1 MLEQILKDYGAEE
14 VDALT
19 AYSDIFR
26 LGEHLIQSENGGK
39 RDMIANPLGY
49 YRMKDKKKGKYRV
62 LFEDSFADVLKE
74 LQAADDFAIV
84 NGITYFGRR
93 NLQAHASKMFAMI
106 FDLDGV
112 TDTTLNNFLYAA
124 FSESRI
130 YPIPNYIAL
139 SGHGVHLYYL
149 FEQPVSLYPYTKIQL
164 KSLKYALTEKLW
176 NPYTSTNKNR
186 QYQGINQGFRV
197 IGGATKIPGVK
208 VRAFKLNTHYFTLSE
223 LSEYVPEE
231 ARVDEAKLFKESK
244 ITLEQAKELYP
255 EWYQKRVVEGNRQKG
270 HWICK
275 RDLYEWWKRQIK
287 EGAAYGH
294 RYFCLMCLAIYG
306 VKSGVPFSEV
316 KKDALSL
323 VPFMNDLSPENEF
336 TKADCK
342 AALEAF
348 DERYVTFP
356 VDDISKLTDITIQK
370 NRRNGRKQRVHLRLA
385 RSALDIL
392 SEEAGHPLQGRP
404 DKQKV
409 VKEWQRKNEGR
420 RKADCIRETGL
431 SKATVYKYWE

>member
-19 AYSDIFR
+19 VYSDIFR

-112 TDTTLNNFLYAA
+112 TDKTLNNFLYAA

-149 FEQPVSLYPYTKIQL
+149 FEQPVSLYPYTKTQL
-164 KSLKYALTEKLW
+164 KALKYALTEKLW

-197 IGGATKIPGVK
+197 IGGATKIPGVM
-208 VRAFKLNTHYFTLSE
+208 VRAFKLNTHYFTLRE

-231 ARVDEAKLFKESK
+231 ARVDETKLFKESK
-244 ITLEQAKELYP
+244 ITLEQAKKLYP

-287 EGAAYGH
+287 EGATYGH

-323 VPFMNDLSPENEF
+323 VPFLNDLSPENEF
-336 TKADCK
+336 TKTDCK
-342 AALEAF
+342 SALEAF

-356 VDDISKLTDITIQK
+356 LDDISKLTDITIQK

-431 SKATVYKYWE
+431 AKGTVYKYWK